1 MFGSQILI
9 RNFST
14 TNANNLRVAVI
25 GQSQFGQEVYKG
37 LFVFRWQYLRL
48 GTTYLKDKHAFFC
61 E

>member
-37 LFVFRWQYLRL
+37 LFVFRWQYL
-48 GTTYLKDKHAFFC
+48 
-61 E
+61 